1 MGLYHETNNMANRE
15 VKKTMKKHRLSITI
29 GILVLLACLSSV
41 QAADQT
47 SSISQIASNVANI
60 ADGGVVNQQI
70 SQLALA
76 QYSDFYSMPSG
87 SAPKEHIEAPKKHEI
102 KSATPTTIFFGYQ
115 MQAVPYTQYQT
126 YATYTGG
133 NSLWIQ
139 GSTSW
144 SQYAI
149 VPQGAI
155 LSILATTST
164 GGNGYLYEI
173 NPNGQLYK
181 NSFYFYPGYNQ
192 INFYADTVGQHIL
205 LFVIG
210 SQVSNAI
217 VIDVVPYYPPTY
229 YQQPYQ
235 QINYPSYYTQGN
247 PVTVYY
253 SVEQPPKGSKTP
265 STAASSTPAT
275 QPPATQQTSTTSNQP
290 PRITSFTVDATSPMQ
305 AGPRI
310 RWTTET
316 IDPDGDTLYFRYLVK
331 GPQTNGLW
339 KDYSAWIPD
348 KYWSWV
354 TSMFKSGQYQI
365 QVQVRDKYHA
375 GENSYDDARIADF
388 TLT

>member
-1 MGLYHETNNMANRE
+1 M
-15 VKKTMKKHRLSITI
+15 
-29 GILVLLACLSSV
+29 
-41 QAADQT
+41 
-47 SSISQIASNVANI
+47 
-60 ADGGVVNQQI
+60 NQQI

-76 QYSDFYSMPSG
+76 QYSDFYSMPTG

-115 MQAVPYTQYQT
+115 TQAVPYTQYQT

-217 VIDVVPYYPPTY
+217 VIDVIPYYPPTY

-265 STAASSTPAT
+265 STAASSTLPLSLLQLSKH
-275 QPPATQQTSTTSNQP
+275 QPHQPTSAHNQFHGGCNQP
-290 PRITSFTVDATSPMQ
+290 YAGRAKDHMAHRDHRPRWGYPLLQVFGERTSDQWPVEGLLSMDSRQ
-305 AGPRI
+305 I
-310 RWTTET
+310 LVL
-316 IDPDGDTLYFRYLVK
+316 GD
-331 GPQTNGLW
+331 QH
-339 KDYSAWIPD
+339 
-348 KYWSWV
+348 
-354 TSMFKSGQYQI
+354 
-365 QVQVRDKYHA
+365 VQVRPVPDT
-375 GENSYDDARIADF
+375 GSG
-388 TLT
+388 